1 MKSSLLKHFRHF
13 KLDFKHVVSCS
24 ICWEGLSKNVYSL
37 TSILAQEASIPK
49 IFHYLLRVERW
60 RLIFHKWKCFC
71 SSAVLYL
78 YRFRFCFVWLLWN
91 IYQLKICQDLKVVD
105 IFNAFKI
112 LDVWCS
118 STETGRCCWRL
129 FFIFYHYLA
138 AQKAGIALYIAL
150 R

>member
-1 MKSSLLKHFRHF
+1 MSSVLSELMFCFKKMKSSLLKHFRHF

-49 IFHYLLRVERW
+49 IFHYLLGF
-60 RLIFHKWKCFC
+60 L
-71 SSAVLYL
+71 
-78 YRFRFCFVWLLWN
+78 VWLRWN

-112 LDVWCS
+112 LDKWCS

-129 FFIFYHYLA
+129 FFIFYYYLA